1 MTQAC
6 LFLIQTPAQE
16 PNRMNQ
22 LNNAFTL
29 FLSLLV
35 EAMPFLLLGV
45 LLSGL
50 LLLFVD
56 ESKLVAA
63 MPRNPLLGAIV
74 GSCGGFLFPVC
85 ECGNVPVAR
94 RLLLQGAPAPVAIG
108 FLLAAPTINPIV
120 IWSTWVAF
128 RDQPEIVVLR
138 VLFSLIIATIIACVF
153 SAQADLRPLLQPSA
167 TRSMLLGINDQKTKG
182 KPNFSEQ
189 EPISPL
195 LQSGSFILGQPGA
208 PLRMDAAVLQASL
221 SATASTKPLPDK
233 LRLLL
238 ENTVQELRELGGVLV
253 IGSAIAAII
262 QVAAPREIILSL
274 GQSPVTSILAMMLL
288 AAVVSIC
295 STVDSFFA
303 LAFASSFTSGALLAF
318 LVFGPMID
326 LKAIGLMLSVFKG
339 RAIFYL
345 FALAAQLTFLLTLF
359 VNLHIS

>member
-1 MTQAC
+1 MA
-6 LFLIQTPAQE
+6 LAASFRE
-16 PNRMNQ
+16 KHHHKNERMNQ

-56 ESKLVAA
+56 ERKLIAA
-63 MPRNPLLGAIV
+63 MPRNPVLGAIV

-138 VLFSLIIATIIACVF
+138 VLFSLGIATFIGCVF
-153 SAQADLRPLLQPSA
+153 SVQADLRPLLQPA
-167 TRSMLLGINDQKTKG
+167 VTRSMVLSANAQGAGLKPVPSQK
-182 KPNFSEQ
+182 EQ
-189 EPISPL
+189 VPVL
-195 LQSGSFILGQPGA
+195 LQSGSFLLGQPGA
-208 PLRMDAAVLQASL
+208 PVRMDTTVLQASL
-221 SATASTKPLPDK
+221 AGAKPTKPLAER
-233 LRLLL
+233 LRMLL

-253 IGSAIAAII
+253 LGSAIAAVI
-262 QVAAPREIILSL
+262 QVGVPREIILSL
-274 GQSPVTSILAMMLL
+274 GQGPVTSILAMMLL

-303 LAFASSFTSGALLAF
+303 LAFASTFTGGSLLAF

-326 LKAIGLMLSVFKG
+326 LKALGLMLSIFKP
-339 RAIFYL
+339 RAIIYL